1 MKMLKMNVLLGDM
14 KTSQFFTKEH
24 IKVLHV
30 INAHVSV
37 RMRMMTTRG
46 AIMLMMLMMKMTMM
60 QWHVKNHS
68 GLHTCPMAKIM
79 KSTSELSCIT
89 YSTSTKQYPE
99 KNAQRQTM

>member
-60 QWHVKNHS
+60 QWHVKITVA
-68 GLHTCPMAKIM
+68 HTHA
-79 KSTSELSCIT
+79 
-89 YSTSTKQYPE
+89 
-99 KNAQRQTM
+99 R

>member
-30 INAHVSV
+30 INAHVRV

-60 QWHVKNHS
+60 QRHVK
-68 GLHTCPMAKIM
+68 
-79 KSTSELSCIT
+79 IT
-89 YSTSTKQYPE
+89 VAYTHARWRRS
-99 KNAQRQTM
+99 